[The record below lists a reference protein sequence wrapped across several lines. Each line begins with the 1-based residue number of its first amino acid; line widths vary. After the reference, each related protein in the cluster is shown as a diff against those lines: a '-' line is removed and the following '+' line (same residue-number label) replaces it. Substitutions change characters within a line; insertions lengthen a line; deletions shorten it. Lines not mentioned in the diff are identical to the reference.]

1 MSITAL
7 RIVSA
12 VGAAI
17 AALGAGLIA
26 FLVIEWHPLAT
37 APTWLVSTTDVVLV
51 VGITFTI
58 ISTTALSRRTHHDS
72 ES

>member
-17 AALGAGLIA
+17 AALDAGLIA